1 MDKYIA
7 AVFDSEA
14 KATEGLHALWDLDV
28 RGDITVH
35 GAAVIH
41 RDEYGYVQVATKSTD
56 PGLRTA
62 LGVGIG
68 ALLGALAGPVG
79 VAAGIAGAS
88 SIAVGAA
95 AGIGA
100 AAGGAVGVTADAIKS
115 GEHEEAAYETGFVLA
130 RGQSAVIAEISEDW
144 EAPVNTALQTIG
156 GKIYRRPKSDVR
168 DDSLFGSAY
177 EDYLYPYDYEPTFV

>member
-7 AVFDSEA
+7 VVFANDA
-14 KATEGLHALWDLDV
+14 KAATGLHALWDLDD

-41 RDEYGYVQVATKSTD
+41 RDRNGYVQVATKDTD
-56 PGLRTA
+56 PGVRTA

-88 SIAVGAA
+88 SIAVGTA

-100 AAGGAVGVTADAIKS
+100 AAGGVAGLTADGIKA
-115 GEHEEAAYETGFVLA
+115 GEHEEAAYETGFVLE

-144 EAPVNTALQTIG
+144 DSPLDTAMKPLG
-156 GKIYRRPKSDVR
+156 GTIYRRAKSDVR
-168 DDSLFGSAY
+168 DDSLFGDGY
-177 EDYLYPYDYEPTFV
+177 EDYLYPYDYEPTYA